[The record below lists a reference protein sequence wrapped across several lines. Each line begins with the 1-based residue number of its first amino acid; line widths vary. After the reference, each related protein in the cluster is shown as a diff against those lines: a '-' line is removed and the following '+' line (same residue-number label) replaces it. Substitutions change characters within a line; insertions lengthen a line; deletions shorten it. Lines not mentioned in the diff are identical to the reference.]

1 MIRRLL
7 AVARMTLVEA
17 VRSRL
22 LLAIGLV
29 HGAGTA
35 YASLVA
41 ALSLGQEA
49 RVVAEVSLASFSV
62 VALALVVVQA
72 STSVDLDITRKA
84 VLTVLTR
91 ALHRGEWI
99 LGKYLGILAALLLFG
114 ASGAALSVAVI
125 GIVDGASSR
134 TLLSACIAVPT
145 AIAMALPRIK
155 ALARFTGLVPFA
167 ALAAV
172 LVVSHAAD
180 GSFFIRGAALALVE
194 ASLVAAVAL
203 LFSTFSGPVPT
214 ALFTVGVV
222 LVGRSADML
231 AKLPPRTFPQ
241 AVVTFGRALSR
252 VVPNLH
258 VYVPPRS
265 VLAGLDP
272 HVSPSWLLVQGATY
286 AAAWCV
292 VLLAGAMLVTDRRD
306 LG

>member
-49 RVVAEVSLASFSV
+49 RVVAEVSLASFST
-62 VALALVVVQA
+62 VALALVVAQA

-99 LGKYLGILAALLLFG
+99 VGKYLGILAALFLFG

-125 GIVDGASSR
+125 GIVAGTSSR
-134 TLLSACIAVPT
+134 VVLTAGVMVPT
-145 AIAMALPRIK
+145 ALVIALPRIN

-167 ALAAV
+167 ALGV
-172 LVVSHAAD
+172 LVALNHNAD
-180 GSFFIRGAALALVE
+180 GAFFARGAALALIE

-222 LVGRSADML
+222 LVGRSADTL
-231 AKLPPRTFPQ
+231 AKLPPRTFPE
-241 AVVTFGRALSR
+241 AVVAFGRALSR

-258 VYVPPRS
+258 IYVPPRS
-265 VLAGLDP
+265 VLAGFDP
-272 HVSPSWLLVQGATY
+272 HVAPSWLLVQGATY